1 MLCAA
6 RALWFPGPRVDDAGW
21 AEWLIA
27 HEGSEFDLLDPKEE
41 FHQLRNWRRAN
52 HQLRNW

>member
-27 HEGSEFDLLDPKEE
+27 HEGSEFDRVALFTEHENVTVVLPDPG
-41 FHQLRNWRRAN
+41 
-52 HQLRNW
+52 